1 MQAEYTLPAVLRAV
15 RCEMTSLGGQAQHL
29 QDRLSPIARTEQGE
43 ALQALDLLTQRL
55 FGLAHF
61 LDTLIP
67 ILPDHTLDLAAALGV
82 MTLSD
87 QMRRLA
93 GLPAH
98 PAATAGGLELFDD
111 A

>member
-1 MQAEYTLPAVLRAV
+1 MRAQYTLPAVLRAV
-15 RCEMTSLGGQAQHL
+15 RCEMTSLGDQAQHL

-61 LDTLIP
+61 FDALIP
-67 ILPDHTLDLAAALGV
+67 ALPDTALDLAAALDG

-93 GLPAH
+93 GLSPH
-98 PAATAGGLELFDD
+98 PAELAGGLELFDD